1 MTPNNI
7 LNMSMLKEV
16 DILSVTDH
24 NSTKQL
30 RVFEELQESYDFIFI
45 PGVEVSVLENFD
57 VLCYFRSF
65 NDAVKFDKFLESHL
79 NGEWGI
85 FSEANQV
92 ITDIFDTT
100 YETYPIPLTNTNIPY
115 LSLVK
120 EVRDLNG
127 AIVLAH
133 VDRGSKSVL
142 NVFDLN
148 DIEFDAIEIQK
159 HGKDKYLK
167 DHPELNKYKIF
178 FNSDSHTLLTISEK
192 EYFINL
198 KEKSI
203 DSFFESL
210 IGEKLWM
217 SYLYIF

>member
-16 DILSVTDH
+16 DILSITDH

-30 RVFEELQESYDFIFI
+30 RVFEDLQESYDFLLI

-65 NDAVKFDKFLESHL
+65 NDAIKFDNFLESHL

-85 FSEANQV
+85 FSEENQV

-100 YETYPIPLTNTNIPY
+100 YETYPIPLTNTDIPY
-115 LSLVK
+115 LDLVK
-120 EVRDLNG
+120 AIRDLDG

-133 VDRGSKSVL
+133 IDRDSKSVL
-142 NVFDLN
+142 NAFNLDTI
-148 DIEFDAIEIQK
+148 DFDALEIQK
-159 HGKDKYLK
+159 YGRDEFLK
-167 DHPELNKYKIF
+167 KNPELHKYKLL

-192 EYFINL
+192 EDYINL

-203 DSFFESL
+203 DAFFDFL
-210 IGEKLWM
+210 IGEKL
-217 SYLYIF
+217 